1 MIRIDQYKTPV
12 GQQPTAEAIARF
24 LKTEPEQI
32 RSWSMV
38 RRSLDARR
46 GHEPQFV
53 LVLDVEIEDEVKYL
67 KRKKLPQGVH
77 RKQEVP
83 MFQPPYLGQRLT
95 DRPTPMVVG
104 LGPAGLFCAL
114 MLARAGLKPL
124 VIERGDPVEERSQQ
138 VEKFWTSKKL
148 DPDSNVQF
156 GEGGAG
162 TFSDGKLNTLI
173 KDKEQLGRLVL
184 TEMVKAGAPEEIL
197 YEAKPHIGTDR
208 LQPMVRHI
216 REEIRSLGG
225 TVRFRT
231 RLDGLTMTGSGLI
244 QATVSCEGKQESM
257 ETDALFL
264 CIGHSARDTFAM
276 LEQNGVAMAAKAFA
290 MGVRVEHL
298 QSWIDQAR
306 YHGDADRLREI
317 VGAADYKVTHT
328 ASNGRGVYSFCM
340 CPGGTVVASASEEGR
355 LVTNGMSRYARDGK
369 NANSALIV
377 TVTPEDYLSFAQ
389 KENDVLAGVRMQQD
403 LERRAFLL
411 GGGAYKAPVQRV
423 EDFHLR
429 RASSSFGAVEP
440 TYTAGVT
447 PADLWEILPDFMGR
461 ALDEGLKAFD
471 QSIHGFDHPD
481 ALLTG
486 IESRTSSP
494 VRILRDPETLMSSLK
509 GLYPVGE
516 GAGYAGGIMSAAIDG
531 IKAARAYLTSW
542 QV

>member
-1 MIRIDQYKTPV
+1 MIRIDQYKSPV
-12 GQQPTAEAIARF
+12 GKAPGPEKIAKF
-24 LKTEPEQI
+24 LKVDPCNV
-32 RSWSMV
+32 RACRLV

-53 LVLDVEIEDEVKYL
+53 MVLDVELADEAQYL
-67 KRKKLPQGVH
+67 KRKSKPQGVH
-77 RKQEVP
+77 EKAEVP
-83 MFQPPYLGQRLT
+83 FFTPPALGHRAAE
-95 DRPTPMVVG
+95 RPVPVVVG
-104 LGPAGLFCAL
+104 LGPAGLFCGL

-124 VIERGDPVEERSQQ
+124 VIERGDPVEKRSRKVDAFWQQ
-138 VEKFWTSKKL
+138 KTL
-148 DPDSNVQF
+148 DPESNVQF

-184 TEMVKAGAPEEIL
+184 TEMVRAGAPEEIL

-208 LQPMVRHI
+208 LQDMVRQI
-216 REEIRSLGG
+216 REEIRALGG

-231 RLDGLTMTGSGLI
+231 RLLDLEPVDQTLLRATITDG
-244 QATVSCEGKQESM
+244 ATQEQI

-264 CIGHSARDTFAM
+264 CIGHSARDTFSM
-276 LEQNGVAMAAKAFA
+276 LEQRGVEMTAKAFA

-306 YHGDADRLREI
+306 YHAYADRLRKEA
-317 VGAADYKVTHT
+317 GPADYKVTYT

-377 TVTPEDYLSFAQ
+377 TVTPEDYLPFAQ
-389 KENDVLAGVRMQQD
+389 KENDVLAGVRMQRD

-411 GGGAYKAPVQRV
+411 GGGAYQAPVQRV
-423 EDFHLR
+423 EDFHLK
-429 RASSSFGAVEP
+429 RASHSFGVVEP

-447 PADLWEILPDFMGR
+447 PADLWEILPEFMGQ
-461 ALDEGLKAFD
+461 ALDEGLHAFEK
-471 QSIHGFDHPD
+471 SIHGFDHPD

-494 VRILRDPETLMSSLK
+494 VRILRDPVTLMSSLK

-531 IKAARAYLTSW
+531 IKAARAYLARW
-542 QV
+542 AE

>member
-12 GQQPTAEAIARF
+12 GQLPTTEEIARF
-24 LKTEPEQI
+24 LKIETQQI
-32 RSWSMV
+32 RSWNMV

-53 LVLDVEIEDEVKYL
+53 LVLDVEIAEEARYL

-77 RKQEVP
+77 GKQEIP
-83 MFQPPYLGQRLT
+83 MFRPPYLGQRMAE
-95 DRPTPMVVG
+95 RPTPIVVG
-104 LGPAGLFCAL
+104 FGPAGLFCAL

-138 VEKFWTSKKL
+138 VERFWTAKTL

-197 YEAKPHIGTDR
+197 YDAKPHIGTDR
-208 LQPMVRHI
+208 LQPMVRNI

-231 RLDGLTMTGSGLI
+231 RLDGLRRTESGLL
-244 QATVSCEGKQESM
+244 QADVTCCGRTEAL

-276 LEQNGVAMAAKAFA
+276 LEQSGIAMTAKAFA

-355 LVTNGMSRYARDGK
+355 LVTNGMSCYARDGK

-377 TVTPEDYLSFAQ
+377 TVTPDDYAVFAQ

-411 GGGAYKAPVQRV
+411 GGGAYQAPVQRV

-429 RASSSFGAVEP
+429 RASSSFGVVEP

-447 PADLWEILPDFMGR
+447 PADLWEILPEFMGQ
-461 ALDEGLKAFD
+461 ALEEGLKAFD
-471 QSIHGFDHPD
+471 QSIQGFDHPD

>member
-1 MIRIDQYKTPV
+1 MIRIDQFKTPV
-12 GQQPTAEAIARF
+12 GKMPETADIARF
-24 LKTEPEQI
+24 LKLDPPQI
-32 RSWSMV
+32 ISWTLI

-53 LVLDVEIEDEVKYL
+53 LVLDVEIENEARYL
-67 KRKKLPQGVH
+67 QRKNKPQGVH
-77 RKQEVP
+77 QKEEAP
-83 MFQPPYLGQRLT
+83 FFTPPSLGQRVAE
-95 DRPTPMVVG
+95 RPTPVVVG
-104 LGPAGLFCAL
+104 LGPAGLFCGL

-124 VIERGDPVEERSQQ
+124 VIERGDAVEERTRS
-138 VEKFWTSKKL
+138 VETFWTKKQL

-231 RLDGLTMTGSGLI
+231 QLADLSQASDGNLRAEIASNGQTERI
-244 QATVSCEGKQESM
+244 

-276 LEQNGVAMAAKAFA
+276 LEAQGIDMTPKAFA

-306 YHGDADRLREI
+306 YHDHADELRKQ
-317 VGAADYKVTHT
+317 VGPADYKVTYT

-377 TVTPEDYLSFAQ
+377 TVTPEDYLTYAQ
-389 KENDVLAGVRMQQD
+389 KENDVLAGVHMQQD

-411 GGGAYKAPVQRV
+411 GGGAYRAPVQRV
-423 EDFHLR
+423 EDFHLK
-429 RASSSFGAVEP
+429 RASRSFGVVEP

-447 PADLWEILPDFMGR
+447 PQNLWEILPGFMGQ

-471 QSIHGFDHPD
+471 RSIHGFDHPD

-494 VRILRDPETLMSSLK
+494 VRILRDPVTLMSSMK

-531 IKAARAYLTSW
+531 VKAARAYLTRW
-542 QV
+542 EA